1 MPLLRRR
8 RRPPAERPGGGNFA
22 PMVGGRRNATSIT
35 GHASREGIIKK
46 KGRGRSFDQMLFCD
60 LQGKFTTVQVD
71 IQQLY
76 VHCTKKVPEYRY
88 PLYFEK
94 FKNRADFAMLIHA
107 D

>member
-1 MPLLRRR
+1 M
-8 RRPPAERPGGGNFA
+8 
-22 PMVGGRRNATSIT
+22 
-35 GHASREGIIKK
+35 ASRSQFEMCCVDRHIQPS
-46 KGRGRSFDQMLFCD
+46 RE
-60 LQGKFTTVQVD
+60 VD

-94 FKNRADFAMLIHA
+94 FKIRADFAMLVHA

>member
-1 MPLLRRR
+1 
-8 RRPPAERPGGGNFA
+8 
-22 PMVGGRRNATSIT
+22 MVLAD
-35 GHASREGIIKK
+35 REGIIN
-46 KGRGRSFDQMLFCD
+46 GSGRSFDQIHFCD

-94 FKNRADFAMLIHA
+94 FKIEPISPC
-107 D
+107 

>member
-1 MPLLRRR
+1 MYRLYPLAVSGPDRMHHANYYTKGQQRQG
-8 RRPPAERPGGGNFA
+8 ASQGGYFNG
-22 PMVGGRRNATSIT
+22 S
-35 GHASREGIIKK
+35 
-46 KGRGRSFDQMLFCD
+46 GRSFDQMHFSD